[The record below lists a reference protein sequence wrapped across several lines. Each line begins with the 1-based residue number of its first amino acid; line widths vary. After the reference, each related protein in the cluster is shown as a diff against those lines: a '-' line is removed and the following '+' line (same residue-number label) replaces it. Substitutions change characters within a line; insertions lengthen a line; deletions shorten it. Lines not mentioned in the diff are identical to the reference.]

1 MNPLIENIA
10 RAALA
15 EDLGRR
21 GDITSAAVIAP
32 DLKARAAL
40 VARDEGRLAGLE
52 IAKMIFEL
60 VDSKVDFIA
69 QQKDGAALQ
78 AGAVIAEIH
87 GAARS
92 ILAAERVVLN
102 FLTHLSGIASA
113 TAMMVKL
120 AGPNT
125 RLSCTRKTTPGL
137 RSLEKQA
144 VRLGGGYN
152 HRFGLDDG
160 VLIKDNHLMLSASLS
175 EAVRR
180 AKAEYG
186 HMVKIEV
193 EIDRLDMIDEAL
205 KAGADAVLLDNMSSE
220 QLRAAVKQIDGRA
233 ITEASGRITPENVA
247 AIAASGVDVI
257 SSGWL
262 THSAPG
268 LDIGLD
274 IVSV

>member
-10 RAALA
+10 RTALA

-32 DLKARAAL
+32 DLKAKAAL

-52 IAKMIFEL
+52 IAKMVFEL

-78 AGAVIAEIH
+78 AGAVIAEMH

-92 ILAAERVVLN
+92 ILAAERVALN

-125 RLSCTRKTTPGL
+125 RISCTRKTTPGL
-137 RSLEKQA
+137 RILEKQA

>member
-32 DLKARAAL
+32 DLKAKAAL

-52 IAKMIFEL
+52 IAKMVFEL

-78 AGAVIAEIH
+78 AGAVIAEVH

-92 ILAAERVVLN
+92 ILAAERVALN

>member
-40 VARDEGRLAGLE
+40 VARDAGRLAGLE
-52 IAKMIFEL
+52 IAKIVFEL
-60 VDSKVDFIA
+60 VDGKIDFIP

-78 AGAVIAEIH
+78 AGAVIADIH

-92 ILAAERVVLN
+92 ILAAERVGLN

-175 EAVRR
+175 EAIRR

-186 HMVKIEV
+186 HMIKIEV
-193 EIDRLDMIDEAL
+193 EIDQLDMIDEAL
-205 KAGADAVLLDNMSSE
+205 KAGADAILLDNMSSE

-274 IVSV
+274 IVRV

>member
-32 DLKARAAL
+32 DLKAKATL

-52 IAKMIFEL
+52 IAKMVFEL
-60 VDSKVDFIA
+60 VDSKIDFIA

-78 AGAVIAEIH
+78 AGAVIAEVH

-92 ILAAERVVLN
+92 ILAAERVALN

-125 RLSCTRKTTPGL
+125 HLSCTRKTTPGL
-137 RSLEKQA
+137 RILEKQA

-186 HMVKIEV
+186 HMIKIEV
-193 EIDRLDMIDEAL
+193 EIDRLDMIDEVL

>member
-40 VARDEGRLAGLE
+40 VARDAGRLAGLE
-52 IAKMIFEL
+52 ITKIVFEL
-60 VDSKVDFIA
+60 VDSKVNFIP

-87 GAARS
+87 GCARS
-92 ILAAERVVLN
+92 ILAAERVGLN

-137 RSLEKQA
+137 RILEKQA

-160 VLIKDNHLMLSASLS
+160 VLIKDNHLMLSASIS

-193 EIDRLDMIDEAL
+193 EIDQLDMIDEVL

-220 QLRAAVKQIDGRA
+220 QLHAAVKQIDGRA

-274 IVSV
+274 IVRV

>member
-32 DLKARAAL
+32 DLKAKAAL

-52 IAKMIFEL
+52 IAKMVFEL

-78 AGAVIAEIH
+78 AGAVIAEVH

-92 ILAAERVVLN
+92 ILAAERVALN

-186 HMVKIEV
+186 HMIKIEV
-193 EIDRLDMIDEAL
+193 EIDQLDMIDEAL

>member
-52 IAKMIFEL
+52 IAKMVFEL
-60 VDSKVDFIA
+60 VDSKIDFIA

-78 AGAVIAEIH
+78 AGAVIAEVH

-92 ILAAERVVLN
+92 ILAAERVALN

-137 RSLEKQA
+137 RILEKQA

-186 HMVKIEV
+186 HMIKIEV

>member
-10 RAALA
+10 RTALA

-32 DLKARAAL
+32 DLKAKAAL

-52 IAKMIFEL
+52 IAKMVFEL
-60 VDSKVDFIA
+60 VDSKIDFIA

-78 AGAVIAEIH
+78 AGAVIAEVH

-92 ILAAERVVLN
+92 ILAAERVALN

-125 RLSCTRKTTPGL
+125 HLSCTRKTTPGL
-137 RSLEKQA
+137 RILEKQA

-193 EIDRLDMIDEAL
+193 EIDQLDMIDEAL

>member
-32 DLKARAAL
+32 DLKAKAAL

-52 IAKMIFEL
+52 IAKMVFEL
-60 VDSKVDFIA
+60 VDSKIDFIA

-78 AGAVIAEIH
+78 AGAVIAEVH

-92 ILAAERVVLN
+92 ILAAERVALN

-137 RSLEKQA
+137 RILEKQA

-274 IVSV
+274 IVKV

>member
-21 GDITSAAVIAP
+21 GDITSAVVIAP

-40 VARDEGRLAGLE
+40 VARDAGRLAGLE
-52 IAKMIFEL
+52 IAKMVFEL
-60 VDSKVDFIA
+60 VDSKIDFIA
-69 QQKDGAALQ
+69 QQKDGDALQ

-92 ILAAERVVLN
+92 ILAAERVGLN

-137 RSLEKQA
+137 RILEKQA

-160 VLIKDNHLMLSASLS
+160 VLIKDNHLMLSASIS
-175 EAVRR
+175 EAIRR

-186 HMVKIEV
+186 HMIKIEV
-193 EIDRLDMIDEAL
+193 EIDQLDMIDEVL

-274 IVSV
+274 IVRV

>member
-1 MNPLIENIA
+1 MA
-10 RAALA
+10 
-15 EDLGRR
+15 
-21 GDITSAAVIAP
+21 T
-32 DLKARAAL
+32 
-40 VARDEGRLAGLE
+40 
-52 IAKMIFEL
+52 
-60 VDSKVDFIA
+60 
-69 QQKDGAALQ
+69 ALQ

>member
-10 RAALA
+10 RTALA

-32 DLKARAAL
+32 DLKAKAAL
-40 VARDEGRLAGLE
+40 VARDAGRLAGLE

-78 AGAVIAEIH
+78 AGAVIAEVH

-92 ILAAERVVLN
+92 ILAAERVALN

-125 RLSCTRKTTPGL
+125 HLSCTRKTTPGL
-137 RSLEKQA
+137 RILEKQA

>member
-32 DLKARAAL
+32 DLKTKAAL
-40 VARDEGRLAGLE
+40 VARNAGRLAGLE
-52 IAKMIFEL
+52 IAKMVFEL
-60 VDSKVDFIA
+60 VDSKIDFIA

-78 AGAVIAEIH
+78 AGAVIAEVH

-92 ILAAERVVLN
+92 ILAAERVALN

-186 HMVKIEV
+186 HMIKIEV

>member
-1 MNPLIENIA
+1 MKSHIKNIV

-21 GDITSAAVIAP
+21 GDITSAAVIPEGLSAKALLVAHDTGCLAGLDAARLAF
-32 DLKARAAL
+32 DLVDPETKFTARHKDGAKLDAETIIAEITGKARA
-40 VARDEGRLAGLE
+40 
-52 IAKMIFEL
+52 
-60 VDSKVDFIA
+60 
-69 QQKDGAALQ
+69 
-78 AGAVIAEIH
+78 
-87 GAARS
+87 
-92 ILAAERVVLN
+92 ILAAERVALN

-113 TAMMVKL
+113 TADMVAL
-120 AGPNT
+120 IPAAT
-125 RLSCTRKTTPGL
+125 RLCCTRKTTPGL
-137 RSLEKQA
+137 RLLEKQA

-160 VLIKDNHLMLSASLS
+160 VLIKDNHLALAKNIG

-180 AKAEYG
+180 AKSQYG

-193 EIDRLDMIDEAL
+193 EVDRVEMIDEAIT
-205 KAGADAVLLDNMSSE
+205 AGADAVLLDNMTPE
-220 QLRAAVKQIDGRA
+220 QLGRA
-233 ITEASGRITPENVA
+233 VAQINKRVVAEASGRITPENVA

-262 THSAPG
+262 THSAAG

-274 IVSV
+274 IIAV

>member
-92 ILAAERVVLN
+92 ILAAERVALN

>member
-52 IAKMIFEL
+52 IAKMVFEL

-78 AGAVIAEIH
+78 AGAVIAEVH

-92 ILAAERVVLN
+92 ILAAERVALN